1 MITKVGYSTKA
12 DGKTT
17 ITIHTEN
24 DDGSAHKSDYTDV
37 PRTQF
42 FTALQSLCPYVFS
55 SVLGIEP
62 TFPINNPTVVKGV
75 NFRAKDDVTLVTV
88 TMKSELHEGSEWVIN
103 TPQFCLET
111 QNEKFALLLL
121 RVREEGE
128 RYLNGER
135 SK

>member
-1 MITKVGYSTKA
+1 MA
-12 DGKTT
+12 
-17 ITIHTEN
+17 
-24 DDGSAHKSDYTDV
+24 SARPHCHPERSRGVY
-37 PRTQF
+37 R
-42 FTALQSLCPYVFS
+42 
-55 SVLGIEP
+55 